1 MRKKQFCA
9 AASFFFMSFLFSGL
23 CIAAQSLSLQSYIA
37 ITLKNNPQT
46 RIASASVRSS
56 AADRQTAF
64 SQLLPNVSGSAGIS
78 TGASIPSGGTDQN
91 SASVGLNANALL
103 FDFGKTPYQY
113 RSSVKKLDAALIDSQ
128 STIAVLILNARTAY
142 FSYLQSIEL
151 LKVSQDALNQL
162 TAHLDQAKTL
172 FEVGKQARITI
183 TKAQV
188 DVANAEVSLIH
199 AQNAVKL
206 AAVQLNVVAG
216 VPVGDSLVLTDSL
229 SAREDSIGGLID
241 AQNLAL
247 SQRPELRSA
256 QARIE
261 AAKLQRSAARA
272 AYLPSINAT
281 GNLGWAAITGSDFN
295 TSADW
300 TIGANLTVPIYKG
313 GAIDASIHSA
323 DASLLN
329 LQAQADA
336 TTQSIVQQ
344 VQQYFLQEKEALQSI
359 SATKTLI
366 QNADESLQMSQERFR
381 AGLATS
387 LEITDAEV
395 TLANARGSL
404 VQAQY
409 SYHVAHANLLLAMGA
424 MR

>member
-1 MRKKQFCA
+1 MGKKQFCT
-9 AASFFFMSFLFSGL
+9 AASFFFMSVLFSGL
-23 CIAAQSLSLQSYIA
+23 CIAAQPLSLQSYIA

-56 AADRQTAF
+56 AADRQAAF

-78 TGASIPSGGTDQN
+78 TGASMLSGGTDQN

-151 LKVSQDALNQL
+151 LKVSQDALNQI

-206 AAVQLNVVAG
+206 AAIQLNVVAG

-229 SAREDSIGGLID
+229 SAREDSIGLID

-281 GNLGWAAITGSDFN
+281 GNLGWTAITGSDFN

-313 GAIDASIHSA
+313 GAIDASIHNA

-344 VQQYFLQEKEALQSI
+344 VQ
-359 SATKTLI
+359 
-366 QNADESLQMSQERFR
+366 
-381 AGLATS
+381 
-387 LEITDAEV
+387 
-395 TLANARGSL
+395 
-404 VQAQY
+404 
-409 SYHVAHANLLLAMGA
+409 
-424 MR
+424 

>member
-1 MRKKQFCA
+1 MRKKQFCKA
-9 AASFFFMSFLFSGL
+9 VSFFLITFLFSGL
-23 CIAAQSLSLQSYIA
+23 CIAAQPLSLQSYIA

-56 AADRQTAF
+56 AADRQAAF

-216 VPVGDSLVLTDSL
+216 VPVGDSSVLTDSL
-229 SAREDSIGGLID
+229 SAREDSIGLIN

-329 LQAQADA
+329 LQAQVDA